1 VIPRDR
7 AHLFI
12 SAATHAG
19 MSGKNNEDRYAVTA
33 HRLSETDATSSVF
46 AIVADGIGG
55 HRAGE
60 IAAEIAVDTISHAVT
75 ASDASQPQETLK
87 EAIIQAS
94 ENIRHQATSDEAR
107 QGMGSTCACVW
118 VIGDKLYTASV
129 GDSRVYLIRDGA
141 IRQLTTDHTW
151 IQEAIEHGIL
161 KPEQARGH
169 PRAHVIRRYLGSKT
183 AVQPD
188 LRLRLSPD
196 EDDEHTL
203 DNQGTQLLPGDMLFL
218 CSDGLTD
225 LVEDS
230 EILAAIQGDKM
241 EKALN
246 QLVNLANE
254 RGGHDNI
261 TIVSLQVPKGEE
273 ETLTKISIQKP
284 RRRSRVSW
292 VSCAIA
298 GALIGFVVII
308 LAAAVWY
315 ATRPSTT
322 PTPIPTTGL
331 PAVIE
336 TLEIT
341 ETIFPTEASPPTETP
356 IPTVTPS
363 PEPSQTPIQATYTPW
378 PTATESAY
386 LSDQHTFADISINPP
401 P

>member
-12 SAATHAG
+12 SAVTHAG

-75 ASDASQPQETLK
+75 ASDATQPQETLE

-94 ENIRHQATSDEAR
+94 EEIHFQATSDENQ
-107 QGMGSTCACVW
+107 QGMGATCACVW
-118 VIGDKLYTASV
+118 VIEDRLYTASV
-129 GDSRVYLIRDGA
+129 GDSRIYLIRNSS

-169 PRAHVIRRYLGSKT
+169 PRSHVIRRYLGSKT
-183 AVQPD
+183 PVKPD
-188 LRLRLSPD
+188 FRLRLSPD
-196 EDDEHTL
+196 EDDEQAL
-203 DNQGTQLLPGDMLFL
+203 ANQGTQLLPGDLLFL

-225 LVEDS
+225 LVDDN
-230 EILAAIQGDKM
+230 EILAAIQGNKM

-246 QLVNLANE
+246 QLVDLANE

-273 ETLTKISIQKP
+273 ETLTKISLQKP
-284 RRRSRVSW
+284 RRRTRVSW

-298 GALIGFVVII
+298 GALIGFVI
-308 LAAAVWY
+308 LLLAGAIWY
-315 ATRPSTT
+315 ATRPAAT
-322 PTPIPTTGL
+322 PTPIPPTDL
-331 PAVIE
+331 PVVIE
-336 TLEIT
+336 TLEVT
-341 ETIFPTEASPPTETP
+341 DTLYPTEAPLPTETP
-356 IPTVTPS
+356 IPTVTAS
-363 PEPSQTPIQATYTPW
+363 PKPSQTPIQATYTPW
-378 PTATESAY
+378 PTATDSAY
-386 LSDQHTFADISINPP
+386 LTDQHTLAGISINPP